1 MKNISEEKHPAKL
14 FKLWILN
21 PDSQIACVSKGK
33 HDTIL
38 KQAKCHENINDD
50 DLGHVPNKLERTFPF
65 DGLFYT

>member
-38 KQAKCHENINDD
+38 NCLHTSSDKV
-50 DLGHVPNKLERTFPF
+50 LTPYSSFHVLC
-65 DGLFYT
+65 